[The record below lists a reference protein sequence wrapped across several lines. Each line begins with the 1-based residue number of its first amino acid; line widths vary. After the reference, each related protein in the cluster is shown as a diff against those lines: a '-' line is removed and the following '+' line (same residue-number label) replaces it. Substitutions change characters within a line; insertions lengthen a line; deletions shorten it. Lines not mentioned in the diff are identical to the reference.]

1 MDEGFPKTQMSLLQE
16 APAFQDVWKPYRP
29 YASDNYTDGIYK
41 QCRSDAIKR
50 RHIQGNTTAQIN
62 LITLDIDSPT
72 GVMDVL
78 EANERLRPQWVSEN
92 AANGHVHATWALSG
106 PVTVS
111 AAGRAKPRAYLEAT
125 SEGLRRRFNGDAA
138 YTSFLFKNPESPA
151 WTHYHSRTQPLHTL
165 GGLSSALE
173 YEGYMPAPEWK
184 RQARK
189 DKTVPGISRNCD
201 LFNELASIARR
212 NARHYASCPD
222 GEDRFTSF
230 VYDTA
235 HELNASMPFT
245 APLGAVEVNGIARSV
260 SRWIITKSRIWRGEH
275 EAKWLE
281 KQKALS
287 VRGNAVKSAQSS
299 ERVTLARYAYIQSG
313 RTLTNKQIAESV
325 GMSVRW
331 VQNNREAIKGTPTHC

>member
-1 MDEGFPKTQMSLLQE
+1 MSLLQQ
-16 APAFQDVWKPYRP
+16 APTFQDVWKPYRP
-29 YASDNYTDGIYK
+29 YAADNYNDGIYK
-41 QCRSDAIKR
+41 QSRENALKR
-50 RHIQGNTTAQIN
+50 RHVQGNTPAQIN

-72 GVMDVL
+72 GVMDIL
-78 EANERLRPQWVSEN
+78 EDNERLRPQWVSEN
-92 AANGHVHATWALSG
+92 PENGHVHATWALSA

-111 AAGRAKPRAYLEAT
+111 AAGREKPRAYMEAT

-151 WTHYHSRTQPLHTL
+151 WTHYHSHTQPLHTL

-173 YEGYMPAPEWK
+173 YEGYMPQPEWK
-184 RQARK
+184 QQARK

-201 LFNELASIARR
+201 LFNELASIARS

-222 GEDRFTSF
+222 GADKFASF

-235 HELNASMPFT
+235 HELNASMPFA
-245 APLGAVEVNGIARSV
+245 APLGTVEVNAIARSV
-260 SRWIITKSRIWRGEH
+260 SKWIITQSRIWQGVH
-275 EAKWLE
+275 EPEWIE

-287 VRGNAVKSAQSS
+287 ARGNAVKSAQSA
-299 ERVTLARYAYIQSG
+299 ERITLARYVYMQSG

-325 GMSVRW
+325 GMTVRW
-331 VQNNREAIKGTPTHC
+331 VQMNRAAIKGASTHC